1 MTDEE
6 KSILVQFEEL
16 KEKAKQKKKDI
27 LNDIKNYVDIHY
39 FYSLSAMYQLRRL
52 GAFSEDEVEAHRTEL
67 RNRYKADKKQY
78 LLRQTAEKKMHET
91 KMKCSQCITELTKR
105 ADELSDFEVVEKC
118 LPVIGMVFG
127 EPTVEVIRK
136 KLSQRNEK
144 NMLPICKD
152 ESEGYI
158 RELLLMLRLNSEA
171 VEELIDNAKTVG
183 QGSYSGFSLA
193 YEGEKFNLYRIPG
206 VILC

>member
-78 LLRQTAEKKMHET
+78 LLRQTAEKKMHEI

-105 ADELSDFEVVEKC
+105 ADEMTYIEIIEKC
-118 LPVIGMVFG
+118 LSVVEMVFG
-127 EPTVEVIRK
+127 KPTTDIIRK
-136 KLSQRNEK
+136 KLTSRSDET
-144 NMLPICKD
+144 MLLICKN

-158 RELLLMLRLNSEA
+158 RELLLILRLKSEA

-183 QGSYSGFSLA
+183 QDSYSGFSLA